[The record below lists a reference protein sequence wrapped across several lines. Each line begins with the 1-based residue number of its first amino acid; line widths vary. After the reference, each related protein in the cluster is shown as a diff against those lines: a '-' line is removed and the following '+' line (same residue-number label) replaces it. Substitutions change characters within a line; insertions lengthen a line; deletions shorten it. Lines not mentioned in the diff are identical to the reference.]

1 MVVSAVAKS
10 DFNIIHNI
18 DAINNKHF
26 KVTTNQIQSPVKSGD
41 KVGTATFE
49 DRTLVGDGYLPNQG
63 MPSME
68 LVAGKEVKKSF
79 FLKVWWNH
87 FVTFVNEKL

>member
-1 MVVSAVAKS
+1 M
-10 DFNIIHNI
+10 
-18 DAINNKHF
+18 
-26 KVTTNQIQSPVKSGD
+26 
-41 KVGTATFE
+41 AT
-49 DRTLVGDGYLPNQG
+49 YLTKG